1 MTKRYVAQILVNEI
15 TTTDNKDKIET
26 VIYMVTDTCKKL
38 VDALMDAQIRLC
50 LETQR
55 VDD

>member
-1 MTKRYVAQILVNEI
+1 MTKRFIVEIKVNEI
-15 TTTDNKDKIET
+15 TTIDNFDKIKT
-26 VIYMVTDTCKKL
+26 VMYMVTDTCPKL

-55 VDD
+55 VDN